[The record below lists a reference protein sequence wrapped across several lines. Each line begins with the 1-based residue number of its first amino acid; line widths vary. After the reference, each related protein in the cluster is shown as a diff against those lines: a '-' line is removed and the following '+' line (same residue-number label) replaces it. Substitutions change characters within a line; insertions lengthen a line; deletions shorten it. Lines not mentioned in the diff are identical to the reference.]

1 MTFRSKVGKDEL
13 NMPRAPK
20 RGREVVPGGA
30 SSLDI
35 LRCLSSQPRPKT
47 EDRPIRRVVR
57 NPGVD
62 EREARDNAR
71 TSVPV
76 LGGLSEDERIRVS
89 LVAKAELYDQLLSQQ
104 PLEGLPQP
112 TKSLLIDLEQ
122 RRKMSAIVSSIARS
136 EGPTSEPN
144 RPGGVRRHSDE
155 EEDAEVEI
163 EDSFGRTRLVPVGGQ
178 AHKQF
183 LLAQDVKRLGEGTR
197 RVPDPEP
204 NHNHNPPPGMWA
216 WSRGSNQDESIIH
229 GEAVVS
235 YERLMKDRVESA
247 LSNALDR
254 GRKDRSELAP
264 WDRVL
269 GASAREYIDQV
280 NQETQSARLAAG
292 KGEASSDTIVHGDC
306 PVFR

>member
-13 NMPRAPK
+13 EMPRAPK

-35 LRCLSSQPRPKT
+35 LRGLSSQPRLKT
-47 EDRPIRRVVR
+47 VDRPIRRVIR

-62 EREARDNAR
+62 EREARDNAFS
-71 TSVPV
+71 SVPV

-122 RRKMSAIVSSIARS
+122 RRKMSAIVSSIACS

-144 RPGGVRRHSDE
+144 RTGGVRRHSDE
-155 EEDAEVEI
+155 EVEI

-183 LLAQDVKRLGEGTR
+183 LLAQDVKRLTR
-197 RVPDPEP
+197 RVPDPDP
-204 NHNHNPPPGMWA
+204 NHDHNPPGMWA

-229 GEAVVS
+229 GEVVT